1 MKLMALTKGKHIVE
15 EINGVRC
22 SIVEKGATQERTHF
36 IKTLLEFNGLEVMT
50 IQAEDQTF
58 TIGVADV
65 IFNIVIAV
73 YNQSLKTPQG
83 TKVSPAY
90 WRQTTTEATSDYWN
104 VK

>member
-22 SIVEKGATQERTHF
+22 SIVEKGATPDRMQF
-36 IKTLLEFNGLEVMT
+36 IKSLLEFNGIEVKA
-50 IQAEDQTF
+50 IQAEDQTY
-58 TIGVADV
+58 TIGVTDV
-65 IFNIVIAV
+65 VFNIVIAV

-90 WRQTTTEATSDYWN
+90 WRQLTEEATSDYWN